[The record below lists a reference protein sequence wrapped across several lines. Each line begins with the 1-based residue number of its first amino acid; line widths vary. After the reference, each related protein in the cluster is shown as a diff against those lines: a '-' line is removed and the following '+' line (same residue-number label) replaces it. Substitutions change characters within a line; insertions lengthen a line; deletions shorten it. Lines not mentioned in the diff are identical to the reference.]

1 MIPRNVQITLAL
13 VLLAV
18 TGAAIYGV
26 QLRRRDERNRQ
37 HATATMPVS
46 GETDA
51 TKFSVVMAFDDDGIL
66 SDRELSAA
74 LPAEKA
80 ARARE
85 ILRALLH
92 EYMKNPSPHAV
103 PQGSDVRGVYLTA
116 DGLCVL
122 DVNAA
127 LAEQHRS
134 GMLLEQFTVISM
146 METLTRNL
154 DGVQQVRWLVD
165 GKQRDSLAGHADLT
179 SAYYVA
185 AIHAAAKE
193 YAQR

>member
-1 MIPRNVQITLAL
+1 MIPRNVQITLAV

-18 TGAAIYGV
+18 TVAAIYGV
-26 QLRRRDERNRQ
+26 QLKRRDERNRQ
-37 HATATMPVS
+37 HATSMMPVS
-46 GETDA
+46 GESDA
-51 TKFSVVMAFDDDGIL
+51 TRFPVVMAFDDDGVL
-66 SDRELSAA
+66 SERELTAS
-74 LPAEKA
+74 LPTEKT

-85 ILRALLH
+85 VLRALLH
-92 EYMKNPSPHAV
+92 EYMKSPSPHAV

-127 LAEQHRS
+127 LADQHRS

-154 DGVQQVRWLVD
+154 VGVKQIRWLVD
-165 GKQRDSLAGHADLT
+165 GQQRDSLAGHADLT
-179 SAYYVA
+179 SAYGVEA
-185 AIHAAAKE
+185 VHAAAKE
-193 YAQR
+193 YALP

>member
-18 TGAAIYGV
+18 IASSIYGV
-26 QLRRRDERNRQ
+26 QLKRRDERNRQ
-37 HATATMPVS
+37 HAMAMMPVS
-46 GETDA
+46 GENEA
-51 TKFSVVMAFDDDGIL
+51 TKFPVVMAFDEDGVL
-66 SDRELSAA
+66 SERELTSS
-74 LPAEKA
+74 LPQERA

-85 ILRALLH
+85 VLRALLH
-92 EYMKNPSPHAV
+92 EYMQSPSPHAV
-103 PQGSDVRGVYLTA
+103 PPGSDVRGVYLTN

-127 LAEQHRS
+127 LADGHRS

-154 DGVQQVRWLVD
+154 EGVRQVRWLVD

-179 SAYYVA
+179 STYAVD
-185 AIHAAAKE
+185 AIHAAAQE